1 MVKIRTQSEQIRS
14 YILDEV
20 KESPETVA
28 KETAERFGISRQAVN
43 KHLQQLCEEGI
54 LEQFGNTR
62 ATRYR
67 LTTLS
72 EWTNNYRIG
81 PELAEDVV
89 WAQDVKNQLGPL
101 SDNAENIWHYGFT
114 EMFNNAID
122 HSEGSIIG
130 VRVTRTIVDA
140 EIQIHDNGCG
150 IFKKIQKALDLLDE
164 RHAVLELAKGKLTTD
179 PKHHTGEGI
188 FFTSRMFDEFDIL
201 SGGVYFSHEYGD
213 EEDWI
218 LERDRDLGETAVFME
233 LKHKTTRTTEEIFK
247 KFMSKEDFGFT
258 KTIVPVR
265 MAKFGEDGLVSRSQ
279 AKRLLARVERFQTV
293 LFDFR
298 EVDTIGPAFADE
310 IFRVFALR
318 HPEIKLI
325 ETKTNSEIDKMIS
338 KARNNATTLDAKSDT
353 KSVTPT
359 AD

>member
-1 MVKIRTQSEQIRS
+1 MVKIRTRSEQIRS
-14 YILDEV
+14 YILEQV
-20 KESPETVA
+20 EKSPETVA
-28 KETAERFGISRQAVN
+28 KETAERFGISRQAAN

-54 LEQFGNTR
+54 LEQSGNTR

-67 LTTLS
+67 LATLS
-72 EWTNNYRIG
+72 EWTNNYEIRPG
-81 PELAEDVV
+81 LAEDVV
-89 WAQDVKNQLGPL
+89 WAQDISNQLGSL
-101 SDNAENIWHYGFT
+101 SDNAEGIWLHGFT

-122 HSEGSIIG
+122 HSEGSIIR
-130 VRVTRTIVDA
+130 VRVTRTSVGA
-140 EIQIHDNGCG
+140 EIQIHDNGYG

-188 FFTSRMFDEFDIL
+188 FFTSRMFDEFAIL
-201 SGGVYFSHEYGD
+201 SGGVYFSHKHGN

-218 LERDRDLGETAVFME
+218 LERDRDLGETAVFMK
-233 LKHKTTRTTEEIFK
+233 LKNGTARTTGEIFD

-265 MAKFGEDGLVSRSQ
+265 MVKFGEDGLVSRSQ

-293 LFDFR
+293 IFDFR

-325 ETKTNSEIDKMIS
+325 ETKTNSEIDRMIS
-338 KARNNATTLDAKSDT
+338 KARNDATALDSKSDT
-353 KSVTPT
+353 KSVTPIV
-359 AD
+359 D